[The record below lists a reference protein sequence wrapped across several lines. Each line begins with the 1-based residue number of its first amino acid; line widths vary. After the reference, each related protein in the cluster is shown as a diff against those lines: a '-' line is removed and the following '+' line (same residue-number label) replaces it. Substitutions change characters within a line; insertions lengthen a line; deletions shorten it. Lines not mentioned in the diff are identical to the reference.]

1 MKVHITGLMASLTGG
16 EAQPDTMAGTALDQ
30 EVLIFPQEAY
40 PLKDTPKMS
49 NLGLKLGK
57 FSEFRQVFSKFLKIH
72 ILPQICSH
80 IPHIQCIL
88 IYNIRRTSQ
97 EDHLKPNFAE
107 KKASQMAV

>member
-1 MKVHITGLMASLTGG
+1 MASLTGG

-30 EVLIFPQEAY
+30 EILIFPQEAY

-57 FSEFRQVFSKFLKIH
+57 LSEFRQVFSKFLKIH

-80 IPHIQCIL
+80 IPNIQCIL